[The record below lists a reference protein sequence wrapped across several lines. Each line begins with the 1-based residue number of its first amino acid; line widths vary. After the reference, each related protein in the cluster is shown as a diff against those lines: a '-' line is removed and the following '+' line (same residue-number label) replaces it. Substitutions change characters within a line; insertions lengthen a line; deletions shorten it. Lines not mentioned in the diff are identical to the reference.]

1 MKIVEVLG
9 MPPDHMLDDAPKAK
23 KFFDRLPDGTYVV
36 KKTREGK
43 KVWIQFFSS
52 WADWFLNMTGKR

>member
-43 KVWIQFFSS
+43 KV
-52 WADWFLNMTGKR
+52 